1 MLTIS
6 NTQMMSV
13 LERTTEIGTSLAIGL
28 RRKALMRMFIAE
40 GALIGV
46 AGGLLG
52 VTLGYVLGEIISAI
66 GIPMPPPPGME
77 SGYLGQIL
85 IVPGLAMEALILA
98 ILTTFI
104 AGILPAWRASNMII
118 VDALRRNQ

>member
-1 MLTIS
+1 
-6 NTQMMSV
+6 
-13 LERTTEIGTSLAIGL
+13 
-28 RRKALMRMFIAE
+28 
-40 GALIGV
+40 
-46 AGGLLG
+46 
-52 VTLGYVLGEIISAI
+52 
-66 GIPMPPPPGME
+66 ME

>member
-1 MLTIS
+1 
-6 NTQMMSV
+6 
-13 LERTTEIGTSLAIGL
+13 
-28 RRKALMRMFIAE
+28 MRMFIAE